1 MKLNIKKKRL
11 KKKLSIRELEEL
23 SGVSRTTI
31 SRLENGIIPKSLLE
45 LEALANALEVN
56 IKSFFRWI
64 AHKAYYQVSYLR
76 HTKLP
81 IYKAFF
87 RGYTCY

>member
-1 MKLNIKKKRL
+1 MKLSIKKKRL

-56 IKSFFRWI
+56 IKSFFR
-64 AHKAYYQVSYLR
+64 
-76 HTKLP
+76 
-81 IYKAFF
+81 
-87 RGYTCY
+87 

>member
-11 KKKLSIRELEEL
+11 KKTLSIRELEEL

-56 IKSFFRWI
+56 IKSFFR
-64 AHKAYYQVSYLR
+64 
-76 HTKLP
+76 
-81 IYKAFF
+81 
-87 RGYTCY
+87 

>member
-1 MKLNIKKKRL
+1 MLSVVQYHYQIYLQKGQGGCMKLNIKKKRL

-31 SRLENGIIPKSLLE
+31 SRLENGKIPKSLLE

-56 IKSFFRWI
+56 IKSFFR
-64 AHKAYYQVSYLR
+64 
-76 HTKLP
+76 
-81 IYKAFF
+81 
-87 RGYTCY
+87 

>member
-1 MKLNIKKKRL
+1 MKLSIKKKRL

-56 IKSFFRWI
+56 IKGFFR
-64 AHKAYYQVSYLR
+64 
-76 HTKLP
+76 
-81 IYKAFF
+81 
-87 RGYTCY
+87 

>member
-31 SRLENGIIPKSLLE
+31 SRLENGKIPKSLLE
-45 LEALANALEVN
+45 LEALANALGVN
-56 IKSFFRWI
+56 IKSFFR
-64 AHKAYYQVSYLR
+64 
-76 HTKLP
+76 
-81 IYKAFF
+81 
-87 RGYTCY
+87 

>member
-56 IKSFFRWI
+56 IKVFFG
-64 AHKAYYQVSYLR
+64 
-76 HTKLP
+76 KLP
-81 IYKAFF
+81 TKPIV
-87 RGYTCY
+87 RSQI

>member
-1 MKLNIKKKRL
+1 MYEIKYQEKRL

-56 IKSFFRWI
+56 IKSFFGE
-64 AHKAYYQVSYLR
+64 LP
-76 HTKLP
+76 TKP
-81 IYKAFF
+81 IV
-87 RGYTCY
+87 RSQI